1 MLSMV
6 GGNNSLTYRLEPW
19 QFVVL
24 GYSVARKCL
33 VPEICSIHLQPSSL
47 IASESMPAG
56 TRKLRARPAA

>member
-6 GGNNSLTYRLEPW
+6 CGNNSLKYWLGSW

-24 GYSVARKCL
+24 RYSVARKSL
-33 VPEICSIHLQPSSL
+33 VPEICSIHLQSSSL

-56 TRKLRARPAA
+56 T